1 LTRHD
6 GGTTGFYPLPTRNVR
21 LAGIAGIL
29 GAVLW
34 PASIFVIV
42 DTTQTCTPSACAV
55 SRVDLAVI
63 ALAPFLFAVTVL
75 ALELRTPRFFG
86 LGDLIG
92 DLTIGTAAGLF
103 VLAVL
108 VGTVGFLGPGLLLL
122 LIGSVIFG
130 IVGFRN
136 GARAR
141 LASAVVAI
149 GAGTMLFLLLT
160 GATAGFGAGLE
171 TPFLGGLLLFGIG
184 WGWLGGHLLLARPL
198 PIPAGREPR

>member
-1 LTRHD
+1 V
-6 GGTTGFYPLPTRNVR
+6 GSAGFYPLPTRNVR

-34 PASIFVIV
+34 PVSILVIAA
-42 DTTQTCTPSACAV
+42 TTQTCTPAACDV
-55 SRVDLAVI
+55 SRGDLAVI
-63 ALAPFLFAVTVL
+63 ALAPFLFGVTVL

-92 DLTIGTAAGLF
+92 DLTIGTSAGLF

-108 VGTVGFLGPGLLLL
+108 AGTVGFLGPGLLLL
-122 LIGSVIFG
+122 LIGSVVFG
-130 IVGFRN
+130 LVGFRN
-136 GARAR
+136 GARQR

-149 GAGTMLFLLLT
+149 GAGTLLFLLLT

-171 TPFLGGLLLFGIG
+171 TPFLFGLLLYGIG

-198 PIPAGREPR
+198 PIPAGREPK